1 MESKY
6 EELIEACR
14 KGHLYNFIS
23 NEAYRFDKE
32 ELIVILKNLDYAVYK
47 RLGDQCKEVEQIV
60 PECLDEYDFFGDTT
74 AEEKAYFYYLSGS
87 YSYQNYIDVCEQEEI
102 EQPRA
107 RK

>member
-14 KGHLYNFIS
+14 EGHLYDFIS

-32 ELIVILKNLDYAVYK
+32 ELVEIIKNLDYAIYR
-47 RLGDQCKEVEQIV
+47 RLGDQCKEVEQLL
-60 PECLDEYDFFGDTT
+60 PECLNEYEFFGKLTN
-74 AEEKAYFYYLSGS
+74 EEETYVEYLSGS
-87 YSYQNYIDVCEQEEI
+87 WSYETYLRTCKQNSLK
-102 EQPRA
+102 PRA